1 MTLRFCLLLVALL
14 GAVFSGPR
22 AATAAQPSQYP
33 RNEPGIVLPVYTVT
47 TTNARPPI
55 SNEELAAVVMEAITR
70 VALAAGEADR
80 PIDSAARTPAA
91 SPARITSAYYV
102 QPAEAPPAL
111 TPGAS
116 PASQVLHSWLAWI
129 PFITPLFL
137 AGLRLIA
144 PRIPKVWIPTLAGLL
159 PAVVEAVASMSVDGN
174 TALAALLGLAGTGA
188 RELTKQLAALPAG
201 APPAPP
207 APPAAGMTRAGATYA
222 FAALLALTAVGCNTV
237 IESQDS
243 KDGRFVRVSTPTW
256 PWSDVQHTLGRL
268 NVTVGTNKT
277 TFALRDYDAEADIS
291 TNAVAFAEKAAEGF
305 GRGLSRGAT
314 GR

>member
-14 GAVFSGPR
+14 GAVFTGCR
-22 AATAAQPSQYP
+22 THAADAA
-33 RNEPGIVLPVYTVT
+33 PV
-47 TTNARPPI
+47 
-55 SNEELAAVVMEAITR
+55 
-70 VALAAGEADR
+70 
-80 PIDSAARTPAA
+80 
-91 SPARITSAYYV
+91 
-102 QPAEAPPAL
+102 L

-188 RELTKQLAALPAG
+188 RELTKQLAALPPG
-201 APPAPP
+201 APP

-222 FAALLALTAVGCNTV
+222 LAALLALTVVGCKTT
-237 IESQDS
+237 IESEDVLN
-243 KDGRFVRVSTPTW
+243 GRFVRVETPSW
-256 PWSDVQHTLGRL
+256 PWSNTEHTLGRL
-268 NVTVGTNKT
+268 NVTVATNKT
-277 TFALRDYDAEADIS
+277 TFALRDYDAESDVS
-291 TNAVAFAEKAAEGF
+291 TNAVAALEKAAEGF
-305 GRGLSRGAT
+305 GRGAARGLS